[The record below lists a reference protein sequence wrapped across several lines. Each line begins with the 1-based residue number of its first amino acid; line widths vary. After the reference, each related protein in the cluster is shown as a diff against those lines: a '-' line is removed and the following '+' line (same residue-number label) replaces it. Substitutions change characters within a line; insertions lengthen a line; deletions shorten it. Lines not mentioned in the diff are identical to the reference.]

1 MLTEKNFVSI
11 SELRD
16 NTSKVVKDTK
26 NIGKR
31 IILSQNKPVGVFL
44 SIDEY
49 NALKKVSFETEVAT
63 VNDIKSY
70 KNSSHWKDSVEAFS
84 FLSDLK

>member
-26 NIGKR
+26 TIGKR

-49 NALKKVSFETEVAT
+49 NSLKKVSFDTEIAT
-63 VNDIKSY
+63 SNDIKSY
-70 KNSSHWKDSVEAFS
+70 KNSSHWKDSVDAFS
-84 FLSDLK
+84 FLNSLK